1 MQFKERGIVESIC
14 CEIISNL
21 NLVVQVEMLL
31 KYILFLTLVAILFSR
46 VEPFM

>member
-1 MQFKERGIVESIC
+1 MQFKERGIVDSIC
-14 CEIISNL
+14 CVIISNL

-31 KYILFLTLVAILFSR
+31 TYILFLTLVAILFSR